1 MMEETKHTISYAMKI
16 KAKPI
21 DIAMCITSRYY
32 KGFSNYNPENAVIVE
47 VKNESKEN
55 R

>member
-1 MMEETKHTISYAMKI
+1 MKEETKHTISYGMKLEP
-16 KAKPI
+16 KPI

-47 VKNESKEN
+47 VKDESEKDG
-55 R
+55 